1 LAVIPH
7 KFRPLVRT
15 PFVAEQRAPMRMMPR
30 GPKPPKSSGVA
41 PAALAAPATI
51 TQAPTWAP
59 SWATSNTPTNVK
71 SPSTTKKGTSSP
83 KTRVREAS
91 EESEYEYVYSDVE
104 APRVPADAPL
114 DMPAGF
120 PGEKPVRVVTPQGKA
135 DSAAQGKAD
144 AAGQGERPS
153 KSGSADSTY
162 VAPSWAFGAAALQP
176 SHHEGVAKAAAA
188 AGAESQYEYYSYD
201 EEDNDE
207 TPGRAA
213 FPLPPGHTP
222 STGPRSPGRARL
234 DNARELYD
242 SAASSS
248 TGAALAKPSF
258 WNQVATPRPP
268 ASPSTAG
275 LLPLPAPLCHDLD
288 SDTTSPRPAGVR
300 RFSHAPR
307 LGRRVRRDD
316 GRMIIGRVA
325 SRDGRSEE

>member
-1 LAVIPH
+1 MAFSL
-7 KFRPLVRT
+7 PLCGVSLLCGCRWFILKVNPLSKNVCPSARSHPET
-15 PFVAEQRAPMRMMPR
+15 SRNSAHRAPLDRAWRGMKPR
-30 GPKPPKSSGVA
+30 GSKPPKSSGVA
-41 PAALAAPATI
+41 PAAPATM

-59 SWATSNTPTNVK
+59 SWATSNTPANAK

-83 KTRVREAS
+83 KTRIREAS

-104 APRVPADAPL
+104 APRVPADAPP

-120 PGEKPVRVVTPQGKA
+120 PGEKSARVAGTSQA
-135 DSAAQGKAD
+135 KAD
-144 AAGQGERPS
+144 AAAQAERPS

-201 EEDNDE
+201 EEENEE

-213 FPLPPGHTP
+213 FPLPPGHSP

-234 DNARELYD
+234 DNREWYD
-242 SAASSS
+242 RAASSS
-248 TGAALAKPSF
+248 TEAALAKPSF
-258 WNQVATPRPP
+258 WNQVTTPRPP

-275 LLPLPAPLCHDLD
+275 FLPLPAPLCHDVDL
-288 SDTTSPRPAGVR
+288 TPLP
-300 RFSHAPR
+300 
-307 LGRRVRRDD
+307 L
-316 GRMIIGRVA
+316 
-325 SRDGRSEE
+325 

>member
-1 LAVIPH
+1 
-7 KFRPLVRT
+7 
-15 PFVAEQRAPMRMMPR
+15 MNPR
-30 GPKPPKSSGVA
+30 GSKPPKSSGVA
-41 PAALAAPATI
+41 PAAPATM

-59 SWATSNTPTNVK
+59 SWATSNTPANAK

-83 KTRVREAS
+83 KTRIREAS

-120 PGEKPVRVVTPQGKA
+120 PGEKSARVAGTSQA
-135 DSAAQGKAD
+135 KAD
-144 AAGQGERPS
+144 AAAQAERPS

-188 AGAESQYEYYSYD
+188 AGADSQYEYYSYD
-201 EEDNDE
+201 EEDNEE

-213 FPLPPGHTP
+213 FPLPPGHSP

-234 DNARELYD
+234 DNREWYD

-258 WNQVATPRPP
+258 WNQVTTPRRLRPHLRQ
-268 ASPSTAG
+268 AYF
-275 LLPLPAPLCHDLD
+275 LCLPLCA
-288 SDTTSPRPAGVR
+288 TT
-300 RFSHAPR
+300 
-307 LGRRVRRDD
+307 L
-316 GRMIIGRVA
+316 I
-325 SRDGRSEE
+325 